1 MSNRVSRTQ
10 TGWSSPSGT
19 RRSLRVKSGTSR
31 TRASMPSR
39 MAVNEYGSGIVDG
52 SSTISPHTCMSCAG
66 VSR

>member
-1 MSNRVSRTQ
+1 MSNWWSRTQ

-31 TRASMPSR
+31 TRASIPAR
-39 MAVNEYGSGIVDG
+39 IVANEYASGIVDG
-52 SSTISPHTCMSCAG
+52 SSTISPHTCMSWAG